1 MLELKDLHFAFAK
14 KVIFTNLNMTFSPQ
28 SIIGIVG
35 KNGIGKTTFFRN
47 LTKIYRPQQGEIL
60 FHQQPLQKQ
69 QISFL
74 PTAPYFYP
82 YMNAAE
88 YLEII
93 AADAQ
98 QNERSRRIAQHLD
111 LPFDQL
117 VSSFSTGMKKKIA
130 FAAMLA
136 QNRPIQIFDEPFN
149 GVDLESNE
157 VIKYMI
163 QQQKGDKIILLSSH
177 IFSTL
182 TDICDGIFYIEEG
195 FQWRFFEQNEFA
207 ALDKELKAEAHSKLK
222 GLKY

>member
-1 MLELKDLHFAFAK
+1 MLALKNVYFSFAQ
-14 KVIFTNLNMTFSPQ
+14 KVIFSNLNMTFNPQ

-47 LTKIYRPQQGEIL
+47 LTKIYRPQKGEIL
-60 FHQQPLQKQ
+60 FQNQPIQKQ
-69 QISFL
+69 DISFL

-82 YMNAAE
+82 YMNAGE
-88 YLEII
+88 YLEIVASNTEQNQHSRKI
-93 AADAQ
+93 AEQ
-98 QNERSRRIAQHLD
+98 LD

-117 VSSFSTGMKKKIA
+117 VTSFSTGMKKKVA

-163 QQQKGDKIILLSSH
+163 QQQKSDKIILLSSH

-182 TDICDGIFYIEEG
+182 TDICDGIYYIEEE
-195 FQWRFFEQNEFA
+195 FQWRYFEKEDFEK
-207 ALDKELKAEAHSKLK
+207 LEKELKAEAQLK
-222 GLKY
+222 MKQVK